1 MMPYNYIAFNS
12 SAMFFWIELPSG
24 ACLFL
29 AHNCKTPLFL
39 SGLPTEK
46 MGMFYG
52 KPHALKCTDI
62 RRENGDLQYFVK
74 DYGWLVL
81 RQEDGSA
88 LGVWQVPRIL
98 QVTLDNN
105 VCIRA
110 GETKTPNAFWT
121 MAENI
126 TAETYA
132 SAIAP
137 KMFAPDVVARAKKAL
152 CPIAPK

>member
-1 MMPYNYIAFNS
+1 MMPYNYIAFIS

-62 RRENGDLQYFVK
+62 HRGANRELEYFVK

-98 QVTLDNN
+98 QVTLDND
-105 VCIRA
+105 ITISA
-110 GETKTPNAFWT
+110 GKTKTPDAFWT
-121 MAENI
+121 LAEAI
-126 TAETYA
+126 TTEIHA

-137 KMFAPDVVARAKKAL
+137 KMFALDVKA
-152 CPIAPK
+152 IQKA